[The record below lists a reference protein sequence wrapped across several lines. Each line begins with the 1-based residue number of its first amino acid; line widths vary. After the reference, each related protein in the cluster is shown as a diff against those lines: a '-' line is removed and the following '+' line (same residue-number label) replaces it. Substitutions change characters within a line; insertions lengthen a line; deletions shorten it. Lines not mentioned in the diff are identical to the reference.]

1 MIQISGL
8 NESHEPPASYSHIIV
23 QPDIPFTTL
32 LNTII
37 LLLDVYNI
45 QHTGQLDPSAGMSVE
60 TGNEYRDER
69 FMADYLSFKMFL
81 DGLNRDYQ
89 EIICH
94 IQGTG
99 QGLYM
104 TFQCR

>member
-1 MIQISGL
+1 MMQIPGL
-8 NESHEPPASYSHIIV
+8 NDSHEPPASYSYIFI
-23 QPDIPFTTL
+23 QPDIPFVTL

-37 LLLDVYNI
+37 LLLEVYNV
-45 QHTGQLDPSAGMSVE
+45 QHNGQIDPTAPMSVE
-60 TGNEYRDER
+60 TGNQNRDER
-69 FMADYLSFKMFL
+69 FMADYMSFKMFL
-81 DGLNRDYQ
+81 DSLNRDYQ
-89 EIICH
+89 EIICQ

>member
-1 MIQISGL
+1 MTQIFGL
-8 NESHEPPASYSHIIV
+8 SDSHEPPAKYSHIMI

-37 LLLDVYNI
+37 LLLDAYNVR
-45 QHTGQLDPSAGMSVE
+45 HNGQLDDTAGMSVE
-60 TGNEYRDER
+60 TGNQNRDER
-69 FMADYLSFKMFL
+69 FMADYMSFKMFL
-81 DGLNRDYQ
+81 DALNRDYQ
-89 EIICH
+89 EIICQ